1 MRLSVKKKKMDGTRE
16 VHVKRKK
23 NIYFLNTKIVFT
35 LTYGT
40 YEEIHKKMSS
50 IKGEWKDYG
59 NKAVKA
65 ETV

>member
-1 MRLSVKKKKMDGTRE
+1 MWYAYTKMFNVVRAKKMRLSVKKKMDGTRE

-40 YEEIHKKMSS
+40 YEETHKKMSS
-50 IKGEWKDYG
+50 
-59 NKAVKA
+59 N
-65 ETV
+65 